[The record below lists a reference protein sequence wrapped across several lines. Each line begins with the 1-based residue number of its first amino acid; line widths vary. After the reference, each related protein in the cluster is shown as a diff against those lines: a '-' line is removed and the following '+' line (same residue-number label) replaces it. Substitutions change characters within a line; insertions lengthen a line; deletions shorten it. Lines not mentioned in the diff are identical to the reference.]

1 MSVNLSQLAVASRQ
15 LLQAARRSAEC
26 LSLQQRRTT
35 YILKRSHPLRLLKE
49 GHEHRLKKMNK
60 VYELVEETSSQDAKH
75 KLELILTEDVP
86 KIGKKGDVVLVRKQ
100 IGRNK
105 LLATG
110 LAVYA
115 SPENR
120 QMFEDRK
127 IEDPS
132 LRKLSLTAEKT
143 LEYLSQQTLTIPV
156 WDDWPDGW
164 VMTKEHL
171 SHWMY
176 RKLMIVAP
184 PHTITLPEEP
194 VDRLGSYTFTVTINE
209 MESVEVPLEM
219 VQQIPVGEVSQT

>member
-1 MSVNLSQLAVASRQ
+1 MSVNLSLVAVASRQ

-35 YILKRSHPLRLLKE
+35 YVLKRSHPLRLLKE

-60 VYELVEETSSQDAKH
+60 VYELVEETSSRDAKR

-86 KIGKKGDVVLVRKQ
+86 KMGKRGDVVHVRKQ

-120 QMFEDRK
+120 QMFQDRK
-127 IEDPS
+127 DEDPS
-132 LRKLSLTAEKT
+132 QRKLSMTAEKT
-143 LEYLSQQTLTIPV
+143 LEYLSQQTLTISV
-156 WDDWPDGW
+156 RDDWPEGW

-171 SHWMY
+171 AHWMK
-176 RKLMIVAP
+176 RKLLVVAP

-194 VDRLGSYTFTVTINE
+194 VDRIGSYTFTVTINE
-209 MESVEVPLEM
+209 LESVEVMLEM
-219 VQQIPVGEVSQT
+219 VQHVPAGEVSQI